1 MIAKLTGTR
10 ALFTPMVN
18 QATAAASQTILQ
30 VAQAEPQLSRTY
42 YQDGRL
48 LTALDLNRDYSYL
61 DQRLLDLGMALGDG
75 IVQGL
80 VATLL
85 ADGVTIS
92 VTEGRGIAPSG
103 RVIAYSVAP
112 PTPAPTVTPTP
123 TPTVTP
129 PPATTTATL
138 TANLADRATQ
148 ATLNGPSFAG
158 IADGLYAVVLLHGQ
172 QPRGVAEVFPRDLS
186 STRITYETIVDTV
199 EIALVG
205 LPQPIP
211 SGTQFQSRAK
221 LAAQFAGG
229 SNPVLPSDSVA
240 LGVLSMRNGL
250 VFWFDPVLL
259 RHPLRPSNDANA
271 VQDDLT
277 RQYNQIYKDYTASL
291 TGTPNFRAAD
301 VFPLLPP
308 TGSLPKAAIDVT
320 AATQTFFP
328 EQFDVV
334 LVPARTDEVA
344 ALLAQ
349 TAGEPAID
357 TTASTPA
364 QILVLVPLAPAA
376 YATLTPALVAPTPT
390 TKPQAFT
397 PYPTLFLPRIDP
409 LVLRL
414 PGRQP
419 PSSPPSAWAQI
430 LAQAPANLPWMVRP
444 TDGGLGGAIAAQLAV
459 PPPPPAP
466 TPTPAATNSNP
477 NSTANPNSAANANST
492 ANAKP
497 DAETDDP
504 NINPYNAY
512 RALAIMNALIRL
524 APPADTSP
532 NAARVCYSVGR
543 SVSATDFAL
552 QSSYVDGRLL
562 GLTPANTGA
571 IAGLGVSPARY
582 DGTGLASFVIGTG
595 TGIGNDGRLV
605 RLTTP
610 INVSWTTLLQA
621 VYPSSTIPNGVLSAD
636 PAHPRDRRRRRPA
649 AEFLRRLR
657 RRPAARHP
665 RGQLR
670 RSLALGPARAV
681 AVLADPRRRRARAQ
695 HPGRRSLPGFTGK
708 RDRRRRPAC
717 AAAGAEQSAHH
728 AEPGRRPCRRHGNSP
743 ERAAA
748 RPDARGPCNGA
759 R

>member
-1 MIAKLTGTR
+1 MTASLTGTR
-10 ALFTPMVN
+10 AVFTPMVN
-18 QATAAASQTILQ
+18 QATAAAGQTILQ

-48 LTALDLNRDYSYL
+48 LTALDLNRDYNYL

-92 VTEGRGIAPSG
+92 VTQGRGIAPSG
-103 RVIAYSVAP
+103 RVIAYSVTP
-112 PTPAPTVTPTP
+112 PTPVPTVTPAP

-129 PPATTTATL
+129 PPATTLKIGPLTGATNILSRNLLTASSPPATL

-186 STRITYETIVDTV
+186 STRITYESIVDTV

-240 LGVLSMRNGL
+240 LGVLAMRNGS
-250 VFWFDPVLL
+250 VVWFDPALL

-308 TGSLPKAAIDVT
+308 TGSLPKAAIDVS

-344 ALLAQ
+344 TLLAQ
-349 TAGEPAID
+349 TEGEPAID
-357 TTASTPA
+357 MTASTPA

-376 YATLTPALVAPTPT
+376 YATLTPALVAPTPA
-390 TKPQAFT
+390 TKVQAFT

-466 TPTPAATNSNP
+466 TPTPTPTATP
-477 NSTANPNSAANANST
+477 TPTPTPTPTATPT
-492 ANAKP
+492 P
-497 DAETDDP
+497 TP
-504 NINPYNAY
+504 TPT
-512 RALAIMNALIRL
+512 
-524 APPADTSP
+524 PPPTPTPS
-532 NAARVCYSVGR
+532 
-543 SVSATDFAL
+543 
-552 QSSYVDGRLL
+552 
-562 GLTPANTGA
+562 LTPKPT
-571 IAGLGVSPARY
+571 IPISIPL
-582 DGTGLASFVIGTG
+582 THIGT
-595 TGIGNDGRLV
+595 
-605 RLTTP
+605 
-610 INVSWTTLLQA
+610 TL
-621 VYPSSTIPNGVLSAD
+621 P
-636 PAHPRDRRRRRPA
+636 
-649 AEFLRRLR
+649 
-657 RRPAARHP
+657 
-665 RGQLR
+665 
-670 RSLALGPARAV
+670 
-681 AVLADPRRRRARAQ
+681 
-695 HPGRRSLPGFTGK
+695 
-708 RDRRRRPAC
+708 
-717 AAAGAEQSAHH
+717 
-728 AEPGRRPCRRHGNSP
+728 
-743 ERAAA
+743 
-748 RPDARGPCNGA
+748 
-759 R
+759 